1 MNWLTDTTSPVTFR
15 SWGNPAGCSAPNA
28 ARRGCAKSG
37 AHRLH
42 FAKLTTRSWRRS
54 RWRIITSSAFDMR
67 AVLLI
72 VTRANDALAAATM
85 ATQQK
90 RPETQVKVVDLTA
103 PEPDYAKLLEEI
115 FAADS
120 VAVW

>member
-1 MNWLTDTTSPVTFR
+1 
-15 SWGNPAGCSAPNA
+15 
-28 ARRGCAKSG
+28 
-37 AHRLH
+37 
-42 FAKLTTRSWRRS
+42 
-54 RWRIITSSAFDMR
+54 MR
-67 AVLLI
+67 AVLHI

-103 PEPDYAKLLEEI
+103 SEPDYAKLLEEI

>member
-1 MNWLTDTTSPVTFR
+1 
-15 SWGNPAGCSAPNA
+15 
-28 ARRGCAKSG
+28 
-37 AHRLH
+37 
-42 FAKLTTRSWRRS
+42 
-54 RWRIITSSAFDMR
+54 MR

-90 RPETQVKVVDLTA
+90 RPETQVKVVHLTA

>member
-1 MNWLTDTTSPVTFR
+1 MRVV
-15 SWGNPAGCSAPNA
+15 
-28 ARRGCAKSG
+28 
-37 AHRLH
+37 LH
-42 FAKLTTRSWRRS
+42 
-54 RWRIITSSAFDMR
+54 
-67 AVLLI
+67 I